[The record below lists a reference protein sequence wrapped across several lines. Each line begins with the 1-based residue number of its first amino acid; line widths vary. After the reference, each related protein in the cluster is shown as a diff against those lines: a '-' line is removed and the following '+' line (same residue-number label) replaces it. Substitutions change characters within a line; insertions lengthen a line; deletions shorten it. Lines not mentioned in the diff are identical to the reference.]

1 MNKHLYSFLK
11 ELRDQGELNTHVSL
25 LIPNTGK
32 YRIERQNTE
41 RFWDIYLS
49 ELNKEGNNFM
59 CGLAER
65 PRTYLPVLADID
77 IKVDNNESID
87 ITKNLYTQKQV
98 KQIIDIYLDILKY
111 ILVDYNPDDLTC
123 FLLEKEKPYVSGCQ
137 VKNGF
142 HLHFP
147 FIFMSNVDQDIHL
160 IPRVIRRV
168 EEEKIFENLG
178 ITHSGE
184 VIDKSCSKKYWLLY
198 GSRKDQK
205 LAAYKLSKV
214 YNYKGNEISLQEAM
228 KNQTLY
234 DTNGDE
240 INMEGNIEYYLPRI
254 LSLHG
259 QYKEQYEAK
268 NTIDIIPK
276 AELQKAEQIKRVY
289 ENMTVSQALEVAKKL
304 MPMLKPS
311 RADSYTEWME
321 VGWILYN
328 VGEGCQEALEL
339 WINFSRLTTKE
350 NFSEAECVFRWNK
363 MNRCNY
369 TIGSLKFFAKTDNPQ
384 LYNTYQLE
392 EQKKLIMAS
401 LVGGHADIA
410 KQLYDRHGNTF
421 VCASVEKNIWFEFR
435 NHKWVKVECG
445 ITLRT
450 KISTEVIPMYVE
462 VNKSFEQI
470 FNDNAMDGSIQIL
483 DGSNK
488 KRMERILCS
497 LKSANFKDSILKE
510 CKELFYK
517 ENFINN
523 LDTNPYLL
531 GFNNGVLDLKTK
543 EFRDGRPED
552 YITMTTGYDYKE
564 FEEDD
569 PEVIE
574 VKDFLI
580 KIFPNPVLRQHFME
594 YAAEILRAGNFSKTF
609 YVMTGAGDNGK
620 SVLIELLEKVLGEY
634 METLNPALITGKE
647 ANSSGATADLELTR
661 GKRYIVL
668 PEPSGTD
675 VINPGILK
683 RLTGNDRFYSRGL
696 FKEGHS
702 MVAMF
707 KLCLICNKL
716 PRITLE
722 GSEAV
727 WNRVRVLPFE
737 SRFPKYNHEVPLT
750 FEEQLAQKVFYR
762 DNDLSSKLPFMKQ
775 AMIWLMFQTYKYISK
790 YGKTKE
796 PEIVTSATLN
806 YKETNDFYLQFLNEK
821 TKEDRSVS
829 NQGVT
834 LVELYAEFRLWFAN
848 SFSGTKMIPSKN
860 EFKEEMLK
868 KWGPMFNNKWKNYR
882 IRTIRDDEDEE
893 KAVVLTQSDFT
904 FSDDTEEKHN

>member
-1 MNKHLYSFLK
+1 
-11 ELRDQGELNTHVSL
+11 
-25 LIPNTGK
+25 
-32 YRIERQNTE
+32 
-41 RFWDIYLS
+41 
-49 ELNKEGNNFM
+49 M

-77 IKVDNNESID
+77 IKIENNDSID
-87 ITKNLYTQKQV
+87 INNHLYTEKQV
-98 KQIIDIYLDILKY
+98 KQIINIYLDILKY
-111 ILVDYNPDDLTC
+111 ILVDYKNEDLTC

-147 FIFMSNVDQDIHL
+147 FIFMSNVDQDVHL

-168 EEEKIFENLG
+168 EEEKMFENIG
-178 ITHSGE
+178 YSHSGD
-184 VIDKSCSKKYWLLY
+184 VIDKSCSKKYWLIY

-205 LAAYKLSKV
+205 LSSYKLSKV
-214 YNYKGNEISLQEAM
+214 FNYKGNEISLEDAM
-228 KNQTLY
+228 KGQPIY

-240 INMEGNIEYYLPRI
+240 INYEHPIDYYLPRI
-254 LSLHG
+254 LSLHSP
-259 QYKEQYEAK
+259 YKEQYEVK

-276 AELQKAEQIKRVY
+276 AELQKAEQIKKTY
-289 ENMTVSQALEVAKKL
+289 DNMTVSQALDVAKKL
-304 MPMLKPS
+304 MPMLKHT
-311 RADSYTEWME
+311 RADNYNEWIE
-321 VGWILYN
+321 VGWVLYN
-328 VGEGCQEALEL
+328 IGDGCQEALDL
-339 WINFSRLTTKE
+339 WINFSRLTTKD
-350 NFSEAECVFRWNK
+350 NFSETECVFRWNK
-363 MNRCNY
+363 MNKCNY
-369 TIGSLKFFAKTDNPQ
+369 SIGTLKFFAKTDNPE
-384 LYNTYQLE
+384 LYNAYQAE
-392 EQKKLIMAS
+392 EQKKLIMNS
-401 LVGGHADIA
+401 LIGGHSDIA
-410 KQLYDRHGNTF
+410 KQLHDRHGNTF
-421 VCASVEKNIWFEFR
+421 VCASIDKNIWFEFR
-435 NHKWVKVECG
+435 NHKWVKVESG
-445 ITLRT
+445 ITLRS
-450 KISTEVIPMYVE
+450 KITTEVIPMYVD
-462 VNKSFEQI
+462 VSKSFDQVFYDTVGIENCSI
-470 FNDNAMDGSIQIL
+470 DNSH
-483 DGSNK
+483 K
-488 KRMERILCS
+488 KRMERILSS
-497 LKSANFKDSILKE
+497 LKSANFKDCIMKE

-523 LDTNPYLL
+523 LDTNSFLL

-552 YITMTTGYDYKE
+552 FITMTTGYDYKD

-580 KIFPNPVLRQHFME
+580 KIFPNSVLRKHFME

-750 FEEQLAQKVFYR
+750 FEEQLEKKVFFR
-762 DNDLSSKLPFMKQ
+762 DNDFSNKLPFMKQ
-775 AMIWLMFQTYKYISK
+775 AMMWLMFQTYKYITK
-790 YGKTKE
+790 YGKEKE
-796 PEIVTSATLN
+796 PEIVTSATN
-806 YKETNDFYLQFLNEK
+806 HYKETNDFFLQFVNEK
-821 TKEDRSVS
+821 TKKDNSSS
-829 NQGVT
+829 NQGIA
-834 LVELYAEFRLWFAN
+834 LLELYAEFRVWFTN
-848 SFSGTKMIPSKN
+848 SFSGSKMIPSKN
-860 EFKEEMLK
+860 EFKEEMIK

-882 IRTIRDDEDEE
+882 FRNVRDDEEEE
-893 KAVVLTQSDFT
+893 KAICLTKDDFT
-904 FSDDTEEKHN
+904 FSENTDENTN